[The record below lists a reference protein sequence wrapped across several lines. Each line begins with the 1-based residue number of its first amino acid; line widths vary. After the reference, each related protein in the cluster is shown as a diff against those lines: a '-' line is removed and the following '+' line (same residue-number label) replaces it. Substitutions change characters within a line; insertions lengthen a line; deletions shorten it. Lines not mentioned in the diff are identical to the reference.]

1 MTDHGQGPA
10 MTHHRDAARPP
21 ADHDP
26 RPIAQVPMTAAG
38 SVLGGLFEAAAV
50 VRHRKPLHP
59 RGVLLDAVVHRTGA
73 SVRWDATWLDEPGEN
88 HGVARLS
95 RAVGLPGQ
103 VPDIM
108 GLALALHGPS
118 ATRYDLLLASTG
130 RGQLMRF
137 VLTLRRDL
145 TRAFY
150 SSLFPYASAS
160 GPVLLAAVPAQ
171 TASREVPR
179 HTSSM
184 SLEFRLLAAAP
195 RGHWQDYGLLRLTA
209 RDEADPDPPV
219 SFDPVLNPLP
229 GLRYYAPL
237 TRLREPA
244 YAGARRRTARG
255 DPRPADLKIRT

>member
-1 MTDHGQGPA
+1 
-10 MTHHRDAARPP
+10 MTHRRDAARLP
-21 ADHDP
+21 AAHDL
-26 RPIAQVPMTAAG
+26 RPIAEVPMAAAG
-38 SVLGGLFEAAAV
+38 SVLDKLFEAVAV
-50 VRHRKPLHP
+50 VRRKKPLHP
-59 RGVLLDAVVHRTGA
+59 RGVLLDATVYRTGTPI
-73 SVRWDATWLDEPGEN
+73 RWDAAWLDDPGED
-88 HGVARLS
+88 HGIARLS

-108 GLALALHGPS
+108 GLALALPGPAAS
-118 ATRYDLLLASTG
+118 RYDLLLASTG
-130 RGQLMRF
+130 RGRLMRF

-150 SSLFPYASAS
+150 SSLFPYASPK

-171 TASREVPR
+171 TASRGIPR
-179 HTSSM
+179 HPASVP
-184 SLEFRLLAAAP
+184 LEFRLLAAAP

-209 RDEADPDPPV
+209 GDGSDPDPPV

-237 TRLREPA
+237 TQLREPA

-255 DPRPADLKIRT
+255 DPRPSDLKTRT